1 LNSFMTSGSSILVI
15 VWWEY
20 DILWRYRRE

>member
-1 LNSFMTSGSSILVI
+1 MTSGSSILVI